1 MTLRLKIII
10 SENDL
15 YYFKLLK
22 IQNEKK
28 YQNSKKISIRF

>member
-10 SENDL
+10 SKKDL
-15 YYFKLLK
+15 YFKLLK